1 MKKALTILICLF
13 VYQIGL
19 SQNCESISPYKKGMY
34 LEYTNYNKKG
44 KVKSVEKHT
53 IEAVDNENGN
63 LVIYIKTSM
72 IEGKNSSSAQKYVL
86 KCDSGNF
93 KVDMANYA
101 SHQSENQEGSIS
113 VEAVGDFIE
122 FPNGMSE
129 GDMLNDGTIDIQ
141 IGEGDSS
148 LAIANM
154 SVLNRKVIGKD
165 NLTTSA
171 GTFKGYKISFDYLFD
186 MGIIKIRGSGIEWYV
201 DGIGIVRT
209 ESYSKKGKLRWSREL
224 TKISGQ

>member
-1 MKKALTILICLF
+1 MKKVFIVLICLF
-13 VYQIGL
+13 AYQT
-19 SQNCESISPYKKGMY
+19 SVAQNCESISPYKQGMY
-34 LEYTNYNKKG
+34 MEYTNYNKKG
-44 KVKSVEKHT
+44 KSKSVEKHT
-53 IEAVDNENGN
+53 IEAVDSKGGN
-63 LVIYIKTSM
+63 LVIHIKTSV
-72 IEGKNSSSAQKYVL
+72 IEGKNNASAQKYVL
-86 KCDSGNF
+86 QCNNGNF

-122 FPNGMSE
+122 FPSGMTA
-129 GDMLNDGTIDIQ
+129 GMMLADGNIDIQ

-154 SVLNRKVIGKD
+154 SVLNRKVLGKD
-165 NLTTSA
+165 NLTTPA

-186 MGIIKIRGSGIEWYV
+186 MGIIKVRGSGVEWYV
-201 DGIGIVRT
+201 DGIGIIRT